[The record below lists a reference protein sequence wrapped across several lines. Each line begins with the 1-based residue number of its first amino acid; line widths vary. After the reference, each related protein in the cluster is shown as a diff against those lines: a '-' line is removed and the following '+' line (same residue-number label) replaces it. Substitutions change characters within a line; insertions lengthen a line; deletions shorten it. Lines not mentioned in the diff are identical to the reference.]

1 MSREETEDVTLG
13 FEFLKKKRS
22 VLRRSATKSVNKI
35 IGWKDTH
42 EVVEV
47 IELKT
52 FDIQLKGQRN
62 ELRELDSI
70 ILECLLHGDANEE
83 TCDKEVDEANEYQ
96 ERTTRA
102 LVYLEQSVKEGEHD
116 DDVVSV
122 RPTSSFQRGI
132 SRSQSELVVKDGEN
146 GDEVASNNSA
156 SSSHR
161 SISRS
166 NSKESLVSG
175 CSGVLEILMSQKEV
189 PREKFV

>member
-1 MSREETEDVTLG
+1 M
-13 FEFLKKKRS
+13 
-22 VLRRSATKSVNKI
+22 
-35 IGWKDTH
+35 
-42 EVVEV
+42 
-47 IELKT
+47 
-52 FDIQLKGQRN
+52 
-62 ELRELDSI
+62 
-70 ILECLLHGDANEE
+70 
-83 TCDKEVDEANEYQ
+83 
-96 ERTTRA
+96 
-102 LVYLEQSVKEGEHD
+102 KEGEHD
-116 DDVVSV
+116 DDVASV
-122 RPTSSFQRGI
+122 RSTSSSQRGI